1 MPKFLSPEFGAKFQQ
16 KYPHLWRYPTFFITQ
31 LSIGQRMLPC
41 QNQLYPSSR
50 FDTIPSCDGQT
61 HDDSI
66 YRASIASRGKNA
78 NTINIASSTA
88 IWGKHKHDDSQTSLV
103 PDIAR

>member
-1 MPKFLSPEFGAKFQQ
+1 
-16 KYPHLWRYPTFFITQ
+16 
-31 LSIGQRMLPC
+31 MLPC

-50 FDTIPSCDGQT
+50 FDTIPSCDGQA

-78 NTINIASSTA
+78 NTINTASSTA

-103 PDIAR
+103 PDILHGSLPLIRAIRPMFGMSRSGKR